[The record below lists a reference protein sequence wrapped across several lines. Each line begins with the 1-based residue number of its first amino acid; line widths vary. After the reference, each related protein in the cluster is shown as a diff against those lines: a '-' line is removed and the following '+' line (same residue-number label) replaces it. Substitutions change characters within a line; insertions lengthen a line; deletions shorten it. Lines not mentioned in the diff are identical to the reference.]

1 MTLANTLRA
10 LAAALALGAPA
21 GGAAAQAAPEAFEA
35 AAFVNGRSITNFDVE
50 QRRRLLGLGRG
61 GPAPREIAVDS
72 MVDQRLKRAAA
83 EAAGVQVSPEEVEA
97 ALGRFAAAQGGD
109 PESFERELRRA
120 GVSLAAAREFV
131 ETELMWSAMI
141 SRNFGPSVSVGDA
154 ELDAEIA
161 ARDLDREVSY
171 ELGEI
176 SIPGADPAAAAAEAR
191 EVLAEYRAG
200 GDWAALA
207 RRHSR
212 APTARQGGRVGWLP
226 AERLPPGI
234 AGQVAGL
241 EPGEATEP
249 FEVPGGAVILAL
261 FDRRETPREIDAET
275 RERLRAQMIER
286 RLARRGEGR
295 LMELK
300 AEAYVER
307 R

>member
-1 MTLANTLRA
+1 MTFATTLRA
-10 LAAALALGAPA
+10 LVAALAIGAPA

-35 AAFVNGRSITNFDVE
+35 AAFVNGRAITNFDVE
-50 QRRRLLGLGRG
+50 QRRRLLGLGRDA
-61 GPAPREIAVDS
+61 PAPQDVALGS

-83 EAAGVQVSPEEVEA
+83 EAAGVEADREEVDA

-109 PESFERELRRA
+109 PQTFERELRQA
-120 GVSLAAAREFV
+120 GVSLATAREFV
-131 ETELMWSAMI
+131 ETELMWNALI
-141 SRNFGPSVSVGDA
+141 SRDFGPSVSVSDA

-161 ARDLDREVSY
+161 ARELDREVSY

-226 AERLPPGI
+226 AERLPPPI
-234 AGQVAGL
+234 AEQVARL
-241 EPGEATEP
+241 EPGEATDP
-249 FEVPGGAVILAL
+249 FEVPGGAVILAV
-261 FDRRETPREIDAET
+261 FDRRDTPREIDAET
-275 RERLRAQMIER
+275 RERLRAQMLER